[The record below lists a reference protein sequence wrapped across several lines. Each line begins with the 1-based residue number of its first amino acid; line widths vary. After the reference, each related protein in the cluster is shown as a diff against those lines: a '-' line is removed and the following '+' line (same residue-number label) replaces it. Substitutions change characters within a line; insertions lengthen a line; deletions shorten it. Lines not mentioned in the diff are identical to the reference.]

1 MRTHSRRCW
10 DDGRAR
16 SVALEAGRAAM
27 AAALFALTILGVTPG
42 RALCFDPNETFRKGA
57 FVLSV
62 EAGGGKQDDVLSH
75 FDGTGLEL
83 LNGGV
88 RLSLLPFGPTFR
100 GPLYGALEIGLEPFA
115 QGYVDPVRAY
125 FAGVAIVVRYH
136 FLSLGRFVP
145 YVEVAGAAGGTNLD
159 VREISST
166 FSFLVFG
173 GLGASYFV
181 TDHTALYLGYRIQH
195 VSNGGTA
202 DPNRGFESHTGVA
215 GVSFYFP

>member
-1 MRTHSRRCW
+1 
-10 DDGRAR
+10 
-16 SVALEAGRAAM
+16 M

-62 EAGGGKQDDVLSH
+62 EAGGGKQDDALSH

-100 GPLYGALEIGLEPFA
+100 GPVYGALEYRARAIRAGLRGPGA
-115 QGYVDPVRAY
+115 SVLRRRGHRGAVS
-125 FAGVAIVVRYH
+125 
-136 FLSLGRFVP
+136 LSLAWPLRP

-202 DPNRGFESHTGVA
+202 DPQPRLRVAHGRRGSLLLLSVTRPHVTGCA
-215 GVSFYFP
+215 PAPSQ

>member
-62 EAGGGKQDDVLSH
+62 EAGGGKQDDALSH

-100 GPLYGALEIGLEPFA
+100 GPLYGALEPFA

-125 FAGVAIVVRYH
+125 FAGAAIVVRYH